1 MENEKI
7 KTSRASSTRSKEGRK
22 KLRGLHPI
30 HLMHRLRLMGSDT
43 DG

>member
-7 KTSRASSTRSKEGRK
+7 KTSRASSTRVKEAKK

-30 HLMHRLRLMGSDT
+30 HSMHHLRLMGSDT